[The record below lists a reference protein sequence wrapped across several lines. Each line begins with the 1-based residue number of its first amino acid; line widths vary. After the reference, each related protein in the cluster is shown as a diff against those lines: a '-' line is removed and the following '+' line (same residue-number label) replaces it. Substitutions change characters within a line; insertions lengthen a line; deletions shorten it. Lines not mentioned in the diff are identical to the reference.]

1 MSEVLAEDNMIEI
14 ISEGFANAG
23 YVCTYHDDN
32 NPDDFW
38 NYLQDKERCHC
49 KYLVNITWC
58 QDEVYV
64 DKRISY
70 TAHFCPKEHF
80 DRWANSRHISFPIYR
95 EKSPEDEHGWTRY
108 GILKHIKE
116 KIVDSE
122 LLCDIIPG
130 RMFDN
135 FISVDML

>member
-14 ISEGFANAG
+14 IKEGFTNAG

-38 NYLQDKERCHC
+38 NYLQDKKTES

-58 QDEVYV
+58 QDECYK
-64 DKRISY
+64 DKRINY
-70 TAHFCPKEHF
+70 TAHFCPKENF
-80 DRWANSRHISFPIYR
+80 DRWANSRHIAFTIYR
-95 EKSPEDEHGWTRY
+95 EKAPDDEYGWSRD

-116 KIVDSE
+116 RITDSE
-122 LLCDIIPG
+122 FLCDVIPS
-130 RMFDN
+130 RMFDH